1 MREKRKKGM
10 KKRGWKIRNIET
22 EKAKHK
28 NTR

>member
-22 EKAKHK
+22 EKKL
-28 NTR
+28 NTKP